1 MAATTMFSPG
11 SRLSRTA
18 VACLVATGSTMTLA
32 QAAAPA
38 PAAGASAPAAA
49 TAKPTSTAPATGV
62 RLNLEQAYRTALE
75 HDSIIRASEAG
86 AAAKRERLPQAKAQ
100 LLPNISADF
109 GRFKNRLDSV
119 SPNPFT
125 GAPFA
130 STQKY
135 FSDSKTLTIRQPLY
149 RPFNYADYQQAKAE
163 VEDANA
169 SLDKDVQ
176 NVAVRVAGAYLDALL
191 AQDTLSLAL
200 AQKQAYMTQLDA
212 ARKRFSAGAGVRTDI
227 DDAQARVDMAIAQ
240 ELEARQA
247 LGYTRRQL
255 QVMVDVPIAELAP
268 VDPDKLRRLAPDPG
282 ALLNWTDRAEQ
293 NSPELRSLRAQLAA
307 AKLEVE
313 KAEAGHKPT
322 LDAIAQWSVSD
333 SNSVNTVGTHYDQKA
348 IGLQLHVPLYSG
360 GYVNSQVRQALD
372 QQERINETLEATR
385 RDLSLRVEKEY
396 RGITE
401 GAERIR
407 ALEQAVRS
415 AETTLVSSRRSFE
428 GGARTLVDVL
438 NAEQQRVSALRDLAN
453 ARYEYMASRIRL
465 RALAGEADDQAV
477 RELNDWLK
485 S

>member
-1 MAATTMFSPG
+1 MMALIMSNRG
-11 SRLSRTA
+11 LRRSR
-18 VACLVATGSTMTLA
+18 VALACILATGSAIALA

-38 PAAGASAPAAA
+38 PAASAPAPVKAA
-49 TAKPTSTAPATGV
+49 STPPATGV
-62 RLNLEQAYRTALE
+62 RINLEQAYRTALE
-75 HDSIIRASEAG
+75 HDSVIRASEAA
-86 AAAKRERLPQAKAQ
+86 AAAKRERLPQAKSQ

-109 GRFKNRLDSV
+109 GRFKNRLFATQ
-119 SPNPFT
+119 PNPFT
-125 GAPFA
+125 GAPSS

-149 RPFNYADYQQAKAE
+149 RPYNYADYQQAKAQ

-169 SLDKDVQ
+169 SLDKDIQ
-176 NVAVRVAGAYLDALL
+176 NVAVRVAGAYLEALL
-191 AQDTLSLAL
+191 AQDQLAL
-200 AQKQAYMTQLDA
+200 ALSQKQAYTTQLDA
-212 ARKRFSAGAGVRTDI
+212 ARKRFTAGAGVRTDI

-240 ELEARQA
+240 ELEARQN

-282 ALLNWTDRAEQ
+282 SLQNWTDRAEQ
-293 NSPELRSLRAQLAA
+293 ASPELRSLRAQLQA
-307 AKLEVE
+307 AKLEID

-322 LDAIAQWSVSD
+322 LDAIAQWSISD

-360 GYVNSQVRQALD
+360 GYVNSQVRQAVD
-372 QQERINETLEATR
+372 EQVRVSETLEATR
-385 RDLSLRVEKEY
+385 RDLALRVEKEY

-415 AETTLVSSRRSFE
+415 AETTVVSSRRSFE

-438 NAEQQRVSALRDLAN
+438 NAEQQRVAAQRDLAN

>member
-1 MAATTMFSPG
+1 MMAVTMSCRGPRR
-11 SRLSRTA
+11 SRIAL
-18 VACLVATGSTMTLA
+18 ACLLATGSALALA

-38 PAAGASAPAAA
+38 PAASASAPMKPVA
-49 TAKPTSTAPATGV
+49 TAPVAGV
-62 RLNLEQAYRTALE
+62 RINLEQAYRTALE
-75 HDSIIRASEAG
+75 HDSVIRASQ
-86 AAAKRERLPQAKAQ
+86 AAAASKRERLPQAKSQ

-109 GRFKNRLDSV
+109 GRFKNRLDGVTPQLTLSGV
-119 SPNPFT
+119 VPTPF
-125 GAPFA
+125 
-130 STQKY
+130 TQKY

-149 RPFNYADYQQAKAE
+149 RPFNWADYQQAKAQ

-176 NVAVRVAGAYLDALL
+176 NVAVRVAGAYLEALL
-191 AQDTLSLAL
+191 AQDQLAL
-200 AQKQAYMTQLDA
+200 ALSQKQAYTTQLDA

-240 ELEARQA
+240 ELEARQN

-282 ALLNWTDRAEQ
+282 TLQNWTDRAEQ
-293 NSPELRSLRAQLAA
+293 SSPELRSLRAQLDA
-307 AKLEVE
+307 AKLEIE
-313 KAEAGHKPT
+313 KAQAGHKPT

-360 GYVNSQVRQALD
+360 GYVNSQVRQAID
-372 QQERINETLEATR
+372 EQERISETLEATR
-385 RDLSLRVEKEY
+385 RDLALRVEKEY

-415 AETTLVSSRRSFE
+415 AETTVISSRRSFE

-438 NAEQQRVSALRDLAN
+438 NAEQQRVSAQRDLAN

>member
-1 MAATTMFSPG
+1 MA
-11 SRLSRTA
+11 
-18 VACLVATGSTMTLA
+18 LA
-32 QAAAPA
+32 QAPA
-38 PAAGASAPAAA
+38 PAASASASAPAPA
-49 TAKPTSTAPATGV
+49 AKPIATVPAAGM
-62 RLNLEQAYRTALE
+62 RLNLEQAYRVALE
-75 HDSIIRASEAG
+75 HDAVIRASEAG

-109 GRFKNRLDSV
+109 GRFKNRLDGVTPQANLLTQSV
-119 SPNPFT
+119 VPTPF
-125 GAPFA
+125 
-130 STQKY
+130 TQKY

-149 RPFNYADYQQAKAE
+149 RPYNYADYQQAKAE
-163 VEDANA
+163 VRDADA

-191 AQDTLSLAL
+191 AQDTLSLVL
-200 AQKQAYMTQLDA
+200 AQKQAYTTQLDA

-227 DDAQARVDMAIAQ
+227 DDAQARLDMSIAQ
-240 ELEARQA
+240 ELGARQN
-247 LGYTRRQL
+247 LGYTKRQL
-255 QVMVDVPIAELAP
+255 QVVVGLPVAELAP

-282 ALLNWTDRAEQ
+282 SLQNWTDLAEQ
-293 NSPELRSLRAQLAA
+293 YSPELISLRAQLDA
-307 AKLEVE
+307 AKLEVD
-313 KAEAGHKPT
+313 KAESGHKPT

-372 QQERINETLEATR
+372 QQERISETLEATR
-385 RDLSLRVEKEY
+385 RDLFLRIEKEY

-438 NAEQQRVSALRDLAN
+438 NAEQQRVGALRDLAN

-465 RALAGEADDQAV
+465 KSLVGQADDQAM

>member
-1 MAATTMFSPG
+1 MMAATTMFSLG
-11 SRLSRTA
+11 ARRSRIA
-18 VACLVATGSTMTLA
+18 VACLLVTGSATAFA
-32 QAAAPA
+32 QAA
-38 PAAGASAPAAA
+38 ASAPAASASAPAGANA
-49 TAKPTSTAPATGV
+49 TAAAPATGM
-62 RLNLEQAYRTALE
+62 RLNLEQAYRVALE
-75 HDSIIRASEAG
+75 HDAVIRASEAG

-130 STQKY
+130 SSQKY

-149 RPFNYADYQQAKAE
+149 RPFNYADYEQAKAE
-163 VEDANA
+163 VRDADA
-169 SLDKDVQ
+169 TLDKDVQ
-176 NVAVRVAGAYLDALL
+176 NVAARVAGAYLDALL
-191 AQDTLSLAL
+191 AQDTMSLAL

-240 ELEARQA
+240 ELEARQN
-247 LGYTRRQL
+247 LGYTKRQL
-255 QVMVDVPIAELAP
+255 QVVVGLPVVELAP

-282 ALLNWTDRAEQ
+282 SLQNWTDLAEQ
-293 NSPELRSLRAQLAA
+293 YSPELISLRAQLDA

-313 KAEAGHKPT
+313 KAESGHKPT

-372 QQERINETLEATR
+372 QQERISETLEATR
-385 RDLSLRVEKEY
+385 RDLFLRIEKEY

-453 ARYEYMASRIRL
+453 ARYEYMGSRIRL
-465 RALAGEADDQAV
+465 KALVGQADDQAV
-477 RELNDWLK
+477 RELNEWLK

>member
-1 MAATTMFSPG
+1 MMAVTMSCRGPRR
-11 SRLSRTA
+11 SRIAL
-18 VACLVATGSTMTLA
+18 ACLLATGSALALA

-38 PAAGASAPAAA
+38 PAASASAPM
-49 TAKPTSTAPATGV
+49 KPVAGAPVAGV
-62 RLNLEQAYRTALE
+62 RINLEQAYRTALE
-75 HDSIIRASEAG
+75 HDSVIRASQ
-86 AAAKRERLPQAKAQ
+86 AAAASKRERLPQAKSQ

-109 GRFKNRLDSV
+109 GRFKNRLDGVTPQLTLSGV
-119 SPNPFT
+119 VPTPF
-125 GAPFA
+125 
-130 STQKY
+130 TQKY

-149 RPFNYADYQQAKAE
+149 RPFNWADYQQAKAQ

-176 NVAVRVAGAYLDALL
+176 NVAVRVAGAYLEALL
-191 AQDTLSLAL
+191 AQDQLAL
-200 AQKQAYMTQLDA
+200 ALSQKQAYTTQLDA

-240 ELEARQA
+240 ELEARQN

-282 ALLNWTDRAEQ
+282 TLQNWTDRAEQ
-293 NSPELRSLRAQLAA
+293 SSPELRSLRAQLDA
-307 AKLEVE
+307 AKLEIE
-313 KAEAGHKPT
+313 KAQAGHKPT

-360 GYVNSQVRQALD
+360 GYVNSQVRQAID
-372 QQERINETLEATR
+372 EQERISETLEATR
-385 RDLSLRVEKEY
+385 RDLALRVEKEY

-415 AETTLVSSRRSFE
+415 AETTVISSRRSFE

-438 NAEQQRVSALRDLAN
+438 NAEQQRVSAQRDLAN